1 MKNALTIAGSDSSG
15 GAGIQADLKTFSA
28 HGVFCMSVITAV
40 TAQNTQGVLAVQ
52 DILPE
57 IILRQIEAVFEDI
70 RVDAVKIGMASRIET
85 IEAIAEGLKKYNPQ
99 IVVLDPVMVSKSGYH
114 LLDPSAKDA
123 LIERLIPLATLV
135 TPNIPEAEAIAGI
148 GIRNPQDMEIAA
160 RKIFSM
166 GPRQVLIKGGH
177 LDDAAIAI
185 DILFDGIRFKRYVAQ
200 RLQTKNTH
208 GTGCTL
214 SSAIA
219 SNLAKG
225 DGIALAV
232 EKAKSYITAAI
243 AHGLSIGKGTGPVH
257 HFYELYQ
264 KAGYLQ

>member
-28 HGVFCMSVITAV
+28 HGVFGMSVITAV
-40 TAQNTQGVLAVQ
+40 TAQNTQGVSAVQ

-57 IILRQIEAVFEDI
+57 MILRQIEAVFEDI

-85 IEAIAEGLKKYNPQ
+85 IEAIAEGLKKYDSQ

-114 LLDPSAKDA
+114 LLDPSAIDA
-123 LIERLIPLATLV
+123 LIGRLIPLATLV
-135 TPNIPEAEAIAGI
+135 TPNIPEAEAISGI
-148 GIRNPQDMEIAA
+148 QIRNTQDMETAA

-177 LDDAAIAI
+177 LDDAAI
-185 DILFDGIRFKRYVAQ
+185 DILFDGTRFQRFAVQ
-200 RLQTKNTH
+200 RLQTQNTH

-219 SNLAKG
+219 SNLARG

-232 EKAKSYITAAI
+232 EKAKSYITVAI
-243 AHGLSIGKGTGPVH
+243 AHGLSIGKGVGPVH

-264 KAGYLQ
+264 KAGYLE